1 LKSKTEFQREKG
13 KKKRRAALLGR
24 VWEEVGYIRGAWGE
38 DHGEKGSIVIRRGI
52 VSLRYFIGMSEL
64 PSRSHAACSI
74 LLFRYVHIMPCPA
87 FPESPAY
94 PSLSPSPF
102 LQLTHTGLSSPLVP
116 AQSNIYGSGTSN
128 TAAHAAWHVPYAA
141 LHARTVAGAVAP
153 SVAPHVKPAA
163 E

>member
-1 LKSKTEFQREKG
+1 MVFVLREKG
-13 KKKRRAALLGR
+13 F
-24 VWEEVGYIRGAWGE
+24 
-38 DHGEKGSIVIRRGI
+38 IVIRRGI
-52 VSLRYFIGMSEL
+52 VGLRYFIVMSEP

-87 FPESPAY
+87 Y

-102 LQLTHTGLSSPLVP
+102 LQLTHTGLSSPLIPVR
-116 AQSNIYGSGTSN
+116 SNIYGSGTSN